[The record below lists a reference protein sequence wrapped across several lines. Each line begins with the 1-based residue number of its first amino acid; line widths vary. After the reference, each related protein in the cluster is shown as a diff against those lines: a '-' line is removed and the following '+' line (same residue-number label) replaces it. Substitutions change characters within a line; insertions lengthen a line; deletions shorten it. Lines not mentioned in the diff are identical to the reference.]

1 MALQEAQ
8 AFLTGRGRPFALQS
22 SARAAMRGE
31 REQTDACDYY
41 IFNLA
46 DNGGFVIVSGD
57 DRTVP
62 VLGYADS
69 GMLSD
74 ATLPDGLRDLLNS
87 YSAEIASLN
96 SSPMQ
101 GRLGGVLSSP
111 TQGHESPVGFYGCG
125 PIARI
130 SERVSIS
137 PLIPTQWSQGSPY
150 NLLAPLCQTDKGL
163 KHGLTGCVATAM
175 AQMMYYHRWP
185 NASTQP
191 IPGYINEK
199 DSQLIDGL
207 PVTTFDW
214 DAMVPIYDST
224 ATSEARQAVAKLM
237 QYCGR
242 SVEMAYSTTSSSAY
256 TSDAPL
262 MLIKYFDY
270 DSSAVNRQRSYY
282 TPEEWNDLLYNELA
296 QGRPLLYSGQRAAG
310 GHSFICDGYD
320 TDDYFHFNFGWSGRG
335 DGYFR
340 VSALNP
346 SYGDGGY
353 CSAQYAIFGIR
364 PNTGAAPA
372 FVPIRLRNLS
382 FSKNDTTLTRV
393 YYRDSVHQ
401 SFPKMPLQFNITNIS
416 KDTLYMQYALN
427 VFGEDGQDEG
437 AIYRSSST
445 DPAVIGGGKGM
456 VYTLSRAVNTDTVH
470 AIYHVKFQAR
480 PFGTEEWKEV
490 IYNDRFTMTLI
501 VDSLKLTV
509 KMSRTFSQTPNL
521 IDIVSCG
528 PHQVGKTDTVTVRIA
543 AYDGEL
549 RSGDMYLKANGKK
562 VSLQHAY
569 AQRDDT
575 TAVMFVYT
583 PAEEGTDTLTVWDY
597 QTQVTSTDSLY
608 TGILVPIAPEEP
620 SAIELIP
627 ADPANP
633 SDPFSGSQSP
643 SRPRK
648 VFLNGRLYII
658 APKAIYDASGRI
670 VRTE

>member
-87 YSAEIASLN
+87 YSAEIAFLN
-96 SSPMQ
+96 SSPNVGEVPAGRRSIATPPRQ
-101 GRLGGVLSSP
+101 G
-111 TQGHESPVGFYGCG
+111 
-125 PIARI
+125 I

-137 PLIPTQWSQGSPY
+137 PLIPTRWSQGSPY

-214 DAMVPIYDST
+214 DAMVPVYDST
-224 ATSEARQAVAKLM
+224 ATYEARQAVAKLM

-242 SVEMAYSTTSSSAY
+242 SVEMAYSATSSSAY

-270 DSSAVNRQRSYY
+270 DSSAVNRQRIYY

-320 TDDYFHFNFGWSGRG
+320 TDDYFHFNFGWSGSG

-346 SYGDGGY
+346 GYGDGGY

-480 PFGTEEWKEV
+480 TFGTEEWKEV

-521 IDIVSCG
+521 IDILSCG
-528 PHQVGKTDTVTVRIA
+528 PHRVGTTDTVTVRIA

-569 AQRDDT
+569 AQRGDT

-583 PAEEGTDTLTVWDY
+583 PAEDGTDTLTVWDY

-608 TGILVPIAPEEP
+608 THILVPIVPAEP
-620 SAIELIP
+620 SALELIP
-627 ADPANP
+627 AD
-633 SDPFSGSQSP
+633 DPFSTLLNP
-643 SRPRK
+643 SEPFSTPLNTSHARK
-648 VFLNGRLYII
+648 VLFLDGRLYIVT
-658 APKAIYDASGRI
+658 PKAIYDASGR
-670 VRTE
+670 VVQTE